1 MLKNGRKIEL
11 TQIEYGLLK
20 AFMQNIGK
28 ALSRDELLEMVW
40 GHHYVGEL
48 KIVDVNI
55 RRLRIKIEDNTGNP
69 TYITTVWGF
78 GYKWGV

>member
-1 MLKNGRKIEL
+1 MLYFENDYCEGAHPAILQKLADERGHIV
-11 TQIEYGLLK
+11 TYD
-20 AFMQNIGK
+20 
-28 ALSRDELLEMVW
+28 ALCEAVW
-40 GHHYVGEL
+40 GADYNGEV